1 MINHIKEIQL
11 KKLIE
16 HQRTYQNEGNQQAGK
31 ATYDLGEDYTDL
43 LTRIAILRRTSKTQT
58 IRDLLNQEAH
68 ELGGAEVLYPRLRYC
83 GECVGGMVLE
93 DEDWT
98 NPDEEVWIECED
110 CDGTQYKI

>member
-43 LTRIAILRRTSKTQT
+43 LARIAILRRTSKTQT
-58 IRDLLNQEAH
+58 VRDLLNQEAH
-68 ELGGAEVLYPRLRYC
+68 ELGGAEVLYP
-83 GECVGGMVLE
+83 E
-93 DEDWT
+93 
-98 NPDEEVWIECED
+98 I
-110 CDGTQYKI
+110 

>member
-16 HQRTYQNEGNQQAGK
+16 HHETYQRKGNQQSGK

-68 ELGGAEVLYPRLRYC
+68 ELGGAEVLYPRQC
-83 GECVGGMVLE
+83 GECYRGLVLE

-98 NPDEEVWIECED
+98 NPDEEVWIDCED
-110 CDGTQYKI
+110 CDGTGFRV

>member
-16 HQRTYQNEGNQQAGK
+16 HQRAYQKEGNQQAGK

-43 LTRIAILRRTSKTQT
+43 LTRIAILRRTSKTQL

-68 ELGGAEVLYPRLRYC
+68 ELGGAEVLYP
-83 GECVGGMVLE
+83 
-93 DEDWT
+93 
-98 NPDEEVWIECED
+98 EV
-110 CDGTQYKI
+110 